1 MVADNV
7 SVPAPDLVSDPDP
20 VAIAPDIVVV
30 PTPSIVKSLFDPP
43 TPPDNTS
50 VDELS
55 TWISAADVKV
65 T

>member
-1 MVADNV
+1 M

-55 TWISAADVKV
+55 I
-65 T
+65 